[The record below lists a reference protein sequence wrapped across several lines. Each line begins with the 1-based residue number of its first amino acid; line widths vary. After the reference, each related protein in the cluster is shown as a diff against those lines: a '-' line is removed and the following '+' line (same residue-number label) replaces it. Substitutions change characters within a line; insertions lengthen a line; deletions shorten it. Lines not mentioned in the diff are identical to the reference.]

1 MRVRGGKRKVEGRA
15 FTHLAFS
22 PNPAAM
28 AVDDALDNGQAQA
41 GANEFP
47 AKMQAL
53 EYLKQS
59 VGIIFVK
66 ADAAGHSS
74 QGGRE
79 LLYQGRILRSQV
91 CTLAH

>member
-1 MRVRGGKRKVEGRA
+1 
-15 FTHLAFS
+15 
-22 PNPAAM
+22 M
-28 AVDDALDNGQAQA
+28 ALYDPPDNGQGQS
-41 GANEFP
+41 GTGEFP